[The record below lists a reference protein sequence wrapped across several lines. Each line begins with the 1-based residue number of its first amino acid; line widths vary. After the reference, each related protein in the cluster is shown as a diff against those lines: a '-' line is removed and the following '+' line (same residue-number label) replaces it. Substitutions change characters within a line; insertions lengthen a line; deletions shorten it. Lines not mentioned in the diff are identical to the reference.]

1 MPMRLTS
8 IKSTQNNFNNGEN
21 QTQSNLLEMRKLL
34 NLKKKDVVVAL
45 EMMKKFIQVRDIKDI
60 DLGEVIFDQNENEEC
75 KNIIDKRELSKFF

>member
-21 QTQSNLLEMRKLL
+21 QTQFNLLEMRKLL

-60 DLGEVIFDQNENEEC
+60 DLGEVIFDQNEN
-75 KNIIDKRELSKFF
+75 